1 MGPPRRSRPVKPS
14 RHRTALADGIPGVNP
29 WDAGRYTNSEADEA
43 GLWRA
48 EARGEQAEFDAE
60 MRRDER

>member
-1 MGPPRRSRPVKPS
+1 MKPS